1 MILFAASN
9 ARTLWYLTR
18 GSGVVALL
26 LLTASVLLGILTAL
40 RWRGERWPRFAVTN
54 VHRNL
59 TLLSIAFVV
68 LHVVTTLLD
77 GYAPIGLK
85 DAVIPF
91 VSPYRPIWLGLGAVS
106 FDLLLALVVTSL
118 LRARIDPRLWRSL
131 HWLAYAAWPV
141 ALLHSLGTGSD
152 ARQGWMTA
160 LGIACLAAAALAAL
174 ARIAFGGGLAA
185 PRIAGTA
192 AALVAPVAIFL
203 WYQSGPL
210 QHGWAKRAGTPASLL
225 ARRATTVP
233 ATVLTSAQAAAP
245 SSFRSSL
252 TGTFA
257 EKSDG
262 NGLVTVVLSMHL
274 LGAPRGAARI
284 DLQGIPSDGGVAMT
298 ASGVSFVP
306 ATTRAVFTGSVV
318 SLEGTRVA
326 ADVVDANGNRL
337 RLSFALNID
346 TASQHL
352 SGFLAAGSAGDE
364 R

>member
-1 MILFAASN
+1 VILFAASN

-18 GSGVVALL
+18 GSGIVALL

-54 VHRNL
+54 AHRNL

-91 VSPYRPIWLGLGAVS
+91 ASPYRPVWLGLGAVS

-131 HWLAYAAWPV
+131 HWLAYASWPV

-152 ARQGWMTA
+152 ARFGWMTA
-160 LGIACLAAAALAAL
+160 LGIGCLAVVALAAL

-192 AALVAPVAIFL
+192 AAFIAPIAIFV
-203 WYQSGPL
+203 WYQGGPL

-225 ARRATTVP
+225 GRRTTATS
-233 ATVLTSAQAAAP
+233 ATVLTSAKSSAP

-252 TGTFA
+252 TGRLA
-257 EKSDG
+257 EQNDG
-262 NGLVTVVLSMHL
+262 NGLVRVVLSL
-274 LGAPRGAARI
+274 RLVGAPHGAARI
-284 DLQGIPSDGGVAMT
+284 DLQGVPSDGGVAMT

-306 ATTRAVFTGSVV
+306 ATTRSVYTGSVI
-318 SLEGTRVA
+318 SLAGTRVA
-326 ADVVDANGNRL
+326 ADVVDSAGDRL
-337 RLSFALNID
+337 RLLFALNID
-346 TASQHL
+346 TATRHV
-352 SGFLAAGSAGDE
+352 AGVLTAGAAGDE
-364 R
+364 Q